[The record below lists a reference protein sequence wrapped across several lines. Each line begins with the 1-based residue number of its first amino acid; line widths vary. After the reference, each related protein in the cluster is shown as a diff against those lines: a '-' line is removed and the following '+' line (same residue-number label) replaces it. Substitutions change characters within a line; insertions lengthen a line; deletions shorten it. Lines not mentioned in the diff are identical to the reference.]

1 MATKKAS
8 EAERNKALLKARKAL
23 QKARDELPSE
33 EQSLRYLSFMS
44 DFSLTEA
51 AYKSLLADWLRAR
64 GKPTRIEDLKFRS
77 DQIPRV
83 LSYYSIEISN
93 EDRTLIFDGRNK
105 TGERNARGLRN
116 SLVHSP
122 NTKAIEELS
131 EKYDAISTSMQ
142 TFEAALSASN
152 DEKADS

>member
-1 MATKKAS
+1 MAKQKA
-8 EAERNKALLKARKAL
+8 EKAERDKALLKARKAM
-23 QKARDELPSE
+23 QKVRDELPSE
-33 EQSLRYLSFMS
+33 KQSLRYLSFMS

-64 GKPTRIEDLKFRS
+64 GKAARKEDLKFRS

-93 EDRTLIFDGRNK
+93 EDRTLIFDGRSK

-116 SLVHSP
+116 SLAHSP
-122 NTKAIEELS
+122 NIKAIEELS
-131 EKYDAISTSMQ
+131 EKYDAISTSIQ

-152 DEKADS
+152 DEKAGF